1 MVAPAECSGAVE
13 AASGD
18 GSAGY
23 SARSTRAAR
32 RRRTTSQPLSSPSHT
47 PDTPITR
54 RGQLLDYVAS
64 GEKPKADWR
73 IGTEHE
79 KFGFRLDDLRAPEF
93 DGERGIEALL
103 EGMTRFGWEPV
114 RERIGDGPARTIA
127 LLRDGA
133 SVTLEPAGQLE
144 LSGAPLESVH
154 QTCVEVGTH
163 LDEVRQVAD
172 GLDIGFLGMGFQP
185 KWRRDQMPWMP
196 KGRYRIMRDYM
207 PKVGSLG
214 LDMMTRTCTVQVNLD
229 YASEA
234 DMVKKFRVSLALQP
248 VATALFA
255 DSPFTEGRP
264 NGYLSYRSHIWT
276 DTDAD
281 RTGMLDFVFEDG
293 FGYERYIDYLLDV
306 PMYFSYR
313 AGADGEGRYVDAAGK
328 SFRDFLAGKLDVLPG
343 ALPTLRD
350 WSDHMTTAFPEVRLK
365 KYLEMRGADG
375 GPWNRLCAL
384 PAFWVGL
391 LYDDAALDAAW
402 DLVKDF
408 TRAER
413 HALRDG
419 VPRHALKLPARIGNR
434 DATVRELAIEALKIS
449 VAGLRRRAALNANG
463 ADETRFLDPLIEMA
477 QAGQTAAER
486 KLELFHGPWNGDIDR
501 VFREFAY

>member
-1 MVAPAECSGAVE
+1 M
-13 AASGD
+13 
-18 GSAGY
+18 
-23 SARSTRAAR
+23 
-32 RRRTTSQPLSSPSHT
+32 SSPSHAGDN
-47 PDTPITR
+47 PVTR
-54 RGQLLDYVAS
+54 RDQLVAVLAS
-64 GEKPKADWR
+64 GEKPRGDWR

-79 KFGFRLDDLRAPEF
+79 KFGFRLDDLRPPAF

-103 EGMTRFGWEPV
+103 KGLTRFDWEAV
-114 RERIGDGPARTIA
+114 EEHGRVIA
-127 LLRDGA
+127 LQKDGA

-144 LSGAPLESVH
+144 LSGAPLEDIH
-154 QTCVEVGTH
+154 QTCREVGSH
-163 LDEVRQVAD
+163 LREVKAVAD
-172 GLDIGFLGMGFQP
+172 ELQVGFLGMGFQP
-185 KWRRDQMPWMP
+185 KWARADMPWMP

-207 PKVGSLG
+207 PKVGKLG

-229 YASEA
+229 YATEA

-248 VATALFA
+248 IATALFA

-276 DTDAD
+276 DTDPD

-293 FGYERYIDYLLDV
+293 FGYERYVDYLLDV

-313 AGADGEGRYVDAAGK
+313 NGEYVDASGK
-328 SFRDFLAGKLDVLPG
+328 SFRDFMAGGLDVLPG
-343 ALPTLRD
+343 VLPTLQD
-350 WSDHMTTAFPEVRLK
+350 WNDHMTTAFPEVRLK
-365 KYLEMRGADG
+365 KFLEMRGADG

-402 DLVKDF
+402 DLVRDF
-408 TRAER
+408 TRQER

-419 VPRHALKLPARIGNR
+419 VPRDALKLPFRGGSVRDLARETLRI
-434 DATVRELAIEALKIS
+434 AA
-449 VAGLRRRAALNANG
+449 AGLERRARHNARG
-463 ADETRFLDPLIEMA
+463 EDERDFLSPLLETVE
-477 QAGQTAAER
+477 AGQTPAEY
-486 KLELFHGPWNGDIDR
+486 KLALFHGEWNGDIDR

>member
-1 MVAPAECSGAVE
+1 M
-13 AASGD
+13 
-18 GSAGY
+18 
-23 SARSTRAAR
+23 
-32 RRRTTSQPLSSPSHT
+32 SSPSHT
-47 PDTPITR
+47 ADTPITDR
-54 RGQLLDYVAS
+54 AQLVAVLAS
-64 GEKPKADWR
+64 GEKPREAWR

-79 KFGFRLDDLRAPEF
+79 KFGFRLDDLRPPTF
-93 DGERGIEALL
+93 DGDRGIEALL
-103 EGMTRFGWEPV
+103 KGLVRFGWDPV
-114 RERIGDGPARTIA
+114 DEGGRTIA
-127 LLRDGA
+127 LLKDGA

-144 LSGAPLESVH
+144 LSGAMLENIH
-154 QTCVEVGTH
+154 QTCREVGAH
-163 LDEVRQVAD
+163 LYEVKAVAD
-172 GLDIGFLGMGFQP
+172 ELRLGFLGMGFQP

-196 KGRYRIMRDYM
+196 KGRYRIMREYM

-255 DSPFTEGRP
+255 DSPFTEGKP

-276 DTDAD
+276 DTDPD

-293 FGYERYIDYLLDV
+293 FGYERYVDYLLDV

-313 AGADGEGRYVDAAGK
+313 DGVYHDASGQ
-328 SFRDFLAGKLDVLPG
+328 SFRDFLQGRLPVLPG

-350 WSDHMTTAFPEVRLK
+350 WNDHMTTAFPEVRMK

-384 PAFWVGL
+384 PAFWTGL

-402 DLVKDF
+402 DLVKGF
-408 TRAER
+408 SMAER
-413 HALRDG
+413 NAMRDA
-419 VPRHALKLPARIGNR
+419 VPRMALGAPAPGG
-434 DATVRELAIEALKIS
+434 TLRELAREALKVS
-449 VAGLRRRAALNANG
+449 VAGLRRRARLNSKG
-463 ADETRFLDPLIEMA
+463 MDETGFLDALVEIVES
-477 QAGQTAAER
+477 GQTPAER
-486 KLELFHGPWNGDIDR
+486 KLELFHGEWNGDIDR